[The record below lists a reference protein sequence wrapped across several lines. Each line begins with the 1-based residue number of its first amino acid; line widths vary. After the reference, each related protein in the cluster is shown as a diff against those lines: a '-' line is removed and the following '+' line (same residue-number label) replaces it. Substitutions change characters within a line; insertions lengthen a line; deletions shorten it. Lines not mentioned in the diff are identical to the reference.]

1 MPHEKQYTIKQL
13 AVAIQVSPKTVWK
26 WVKGGKLKSTRYG
39 RQHRISENNWQEC
52 FTAFNNVK

>member
-39 RQHRISENNWQEC
+39 RKHRISEDNWNEC
-52 FTAFNNVK
+52 FSAFNPEQ